1 MQKVEYFCLLW
12 YNYIVSDEDIYL
24 TPTIAVKGQG
34 KKNKLTFVICEFG
47 VMVAQQSPKLFVVVR
62 IH

>member
-1 MQKVEYFCLLW
+1 MNISAFYGIISMKKL
-12 YNYIVSDEDIYL
+12 VSFNDL
-24 TPTIAVKGQG
+24 SKNGTIAVKGQG